1 MITESFI
8 KKMEE
13 IVGKEYV
20 RTSAADM
27 ELYSYDASLVA
38 GKPGLVVFPGSTEEV
53 SMIMREAHQAGIPNV
68 GRGFATNLSGGTIIR
83 FEGLVI
89 VLSRFNKILEMHPES
104 KYAVVQTGVTNLELQ
119 EAVSPLGMF
128 YAPDPAS
135 QKVSTIGGN
144 IGENSGGP
152 RCLKYGVTSNH
163 ILGMKTVLADGEIVD
178 IAGPSLDPPGYD
190 VRGLMVGSEGCLGVA
205 TEITVRIIPK
215 TESVVTMLAIYDD
228 VSDAATTVAE
238 IMRAGI
244 VPLTLEMMDNT
255 IIQAVEKGGPCGYPV
270 DAAAVLII
278 EVEGISTGLK
288 EQAEKV
294 DKICMETG
302 CREVRTA
309 KNQAERDL
317 LWKGRK
323 GAFGAICNLS
333 PNYLVNDG
341 CVLRSDLPAVLN
353 RVKEVSEQYGC
364 PVGNV
369 FHAGD
374 GNLHPLLMFDSR
386 NEKELEQVHKAGWE
400 IMKICAEFGGT
411 ISGEHGIGEEKRD
424 AMKMIYS
431 GHDLNTQQAV
441 KAAFDPKNLLNPSK
455 VIPLPPEGS
464 DKLPDSEPTVLKRK
478 GGAHAAG
485 VGETIEAVRSA
496 IGTGK
501 AIKIKGSGTGNGV
514 GNPVE
519 KESVVIDSLK
529 MTEVIEYDQDNQFI
543 TTGSGMTLSELQEK
557 LGEKNQW
564 LPLRVPFGGGAA
576 TVGAI
581 VALAGVGPERLIYGA
596 PRDMLLGLQY
606 IDSSGSMVTAG
617 GKVVKNVAGYD
628 MTRLLTGSMGTLGFI
643 TEATWKIGTRPETCK
658 KMTAAGSMEACF
670 EAGLK
675 IVNSN
680 LLAAL
685 VVLSPENDKATLT
698 VGFEGL
704 ELVVDSQIERCS
716 SLMKESGLT
725 PGSAE
730 NYPVVEGCLEAAFGS
745 IWEAPFVL
753 QSDVV
758 IKDGADFIS
767 RLGRIAKPSELIL
780 DVAGGRIHA
789 GFSALSGDQW
799 SDIDKLTGTFK
810 GHCRLLKAPEEF
822 GGQHDLF
829 GSSRPDWRLSHM
841 IKNALDPNRVFAP
854 GALPGRV

>member
-1 MITESFI
+1 MITESFV

-27 ELYSYDASLVA
+27 ELYSYDASLVG

-53 SMIMREAHQAGIPNV
+53 SRVMKEAHSAGIPNV

-83 FEGLVI
+83 FQGLVI
-89 VLSRFNKILEMHPES
+89 VLSRFSQILEIQQES

-135 QKVSTIGGN
+135 QKVATIGGN

-163 ILGMKTVLADGEIVD
+163 ILGMKTVMADGEIVD

-190 VRGLMVGSEGCLGVA
+190 MRGLMVGSEGCLGVA

-215 TESVVTMLAIYDD
+215 TESVITMLAIYDD
-228 VSDAATTVAE
+228 VSYAATTVAE

-244 VPLTLEMMDNT
+244 VPLTLEMMDNI
-255 IIQAVEKGGPCGYPV
+255 IIQAVEKGAPCGYPV

-288 EQAEKV
+288 EQAEQV
-294 DKICMETG
+294 DKICMATG

-341 CVLRSDLPAVLN
+341 CVLRSDLPAVLK
-353 RVKEVSEQYGC
+353 RVKEVSDTYGC

-386 NEKELEQVHKAGWE
+386 NPEELEQVHKAGWD

-411 ISGEHGIGEEKRD
+411 ISGEHGIGDEKRD
-424 AMKMIYS
+424 AMAMIFS
-431 GHDLNTQQAV
+431 GHDLNTQRAV
-441 KAAFDPKNLLNPSK
+441 KSALDPKNVLNPSK
-455 VIPLPPEGS
+455 IIPSPPEGQ
-464 DKLPDSEPTVLKRK
+464 DKLPDAEPTVLKRS
-478 GGAHAAG
+478 GGQDAAG
-485 VGETIEAVRSA
+485 VSEAMAAIRSA
-496 IGTGK
+496 AAEKK
-501 AIKIKGSGTGNGV
+501 AISFAGSGSFNGFGNV
-514 GNPVE
+514 TH
-519 KESVVIDSLK
+519 KETVVVDSLK
-529 MTEVIEYDQDNQFI
+529 MTDFIEYDQDNQFI
-543 TTGSGMTLSELQEK
+543 TVGAGVTLRALQEK
-557 LGEKNQW
+557 LGENNQW
-564 LPLRVPFGGGAA
+564 LPIRPAFFNSESTTGAM
-576 TVGAI
+576 VS
-581 VALAGVGPERLIYGA
+581 LAAVGPERLAYGA

-606 IDSSGSMVTAG
+606 IDSGGSMVTAG

-628 MTRLLTGSMGTLGFI
+628 MTRLLTGSCGTLGFI
-643 TEATWKIGTRPETCK
+643 TEATWKIGTRPEACK
-658 KMTAAGSMEACF
+658 KISATGSFEACF
-670 EAGLK
+670 KAALK
-675 IVNSN
+675 VVNSN
-680 LLAAL
+680 LLAAS
-685 VVLSPENDKATLT
+685 VTVSPDSDQAAVS

-704 ELVVDSQIERCS
+704 ALVVDSQVERCS
-716 SLMKESGLT
+716 AVMQEDGLT
-725 PGSAE
+725 IGESSE
-730 NYPVVEGCLEAAFGS
+730 YPVVEGCFGDIYTN
-745 IWEAPFVL
+745 IWSSSFVL
-753 QSDVV
+753 QADV
-758 IKDGADFIS
+758 ILAKGAEFVS
-767 RLGRIAKPSELIL
+767 QMSLIAKPSKVLL
-780 DVAGGRIHA
+780 DVAGGRIYA
-789 GFSALSGDQW
+789 GFDALNNDQW
-799 SDIDKLTGTFK
+799 AKINDLAGKCK
-810 GHCRLLKAPEEF
+810 GHSKLLRATESF
-822 GGQHDLF
+822 AADNDVY
-829 GSSRPDWRLSHM
+829 GSSRPEWRLSHLV
-841 IKNALDPNRVFAP
+841 KKALDPQGVFAP